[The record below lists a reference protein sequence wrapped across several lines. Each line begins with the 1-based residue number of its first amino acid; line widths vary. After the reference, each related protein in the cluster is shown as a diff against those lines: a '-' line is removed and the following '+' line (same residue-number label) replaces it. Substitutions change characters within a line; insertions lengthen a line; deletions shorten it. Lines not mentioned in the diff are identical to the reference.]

1 MANGFTHSIAGG
13 LCGLGV
19 ALSEQDKQ
27 SPINPLLAI
36 GTGLAFSKLPDILE
50 PAIHPHHRQFCHS
63 VAVFAAVGYGIKKA
77 YEWEPQDR
85 GGEFWRALALCAGV
99 GYISHLVLDGITP
112 RSLPLLGK
120 M

>member
-1 MANGFTHSIAGG
+1 MANGITHSIAGG

-19 ALSEQDKQ
+19 VLSEQDKQ
-27 SPINPLLAI
+27 SPINPVLAI
-36 GTGLAFSKLPDILE
+36 GTGLAFAKLPDILE

-63 VAVFAAVGYGIKKA
+63 VAVLTAVGYGIKKA
-77 YEWEPQDR
+77 YEWKPQDST
-85 GGEFWRALALCAGV
+85 GEFWRALALCAGI

-120 M
+120 V